1 MNLSRRLFAGSLLAG
16 AASAQEFHARI
27 TNLTAA
33 GQVSN
38 PYGLRLGPD
47 GDLYICEIGAHR
59 ISKLN
64 LKTKQFTVVLDGQ
77 KEPYDLRFDQNG
89 LLYFVDMPAHQVL
102 SLDLK
107 TRKLTVVAGTGSP
120 GFGGDGGPA
129 VVAQLKQPHSIAF
142 NGPGE
147 LLICDIGNHRI
158 RAVDLVTGLISTFA
172 GTGEPG
178 TMEDG
183 AARAGAPLNGPRA
196 MDFNKQ
202 GSLYIA
208 LREGNRV
215 YRLDPK
221 TDRFRHVA
229 GTGEKGYSGD
239 SSDARRAR
247 LSGPKAVCC
256 AADGSIYLAD
266 TESHTIR
273 RISTTGIIT
282 TVAGTGVRGDGP
294 LGDPLQC
301 RLSRPH
307 GVFAAPDGRVF
318 IGDSEANAV
327 RQIA

>member
-1 MNLSRRLFAGSLLAG
+1 MLAG
-16 AASAQEFHARI
+16 AASAQDVHARI
-27 TNLTAA
+27 TNLTTA

-64 LKTKQFTVVLDGQ
+64 LKTNALTVVIDGQ
-77 KEPYDLRFDQNG
+77 NEPYDLRFDQKG
-89 LLYFVDMPAHQVL
+89 VLYFVDMPAHQVR

-107 TRKLTVVAGTGSP
+107 TRALTVVAGTGRP
-120 GFGGDGGPA
+120 GFSGDDGPA
-129 VVAQLKQPHSIAF
+129 TAAQLKQPHSIAF
-142 NGPGE
+142 NGSGE

-158 RAVDLVTGLISTFA
+158 RAVNLVTGLISTFA
-172 GTGEPG
+172 GTGEAVA
-178 TMEDG
+178 MEDG
-183 AARAGAPLNGPRA
+183 AARASAPLNGPRA
-196 MDFNKQ
+196 MDFDKQ
-202 GSLYIA
+202 GSLYVA

-215 YRLDPK
+215 YRLEPK
-221 TDRFRHVA
+221 TDRFQHVA
-229 GTGEKGYSGD
+229 GTGEKGYGGD
-239 SSDARRAR
+239 GSSARLAQ

-256 AADGSIYLAD
+256 ASDGSIYLAD
-266 TESHTIR
+266 TESHTVR
-273 RISTTGIIT
+273 RISNMGIIS

-307 GVFAAPDGRVF
+307 GVFAAPNGRVF